1 MTAQEIIRRK
11 QSGKELSKDEL
22 TYIISDKVPDYQLS
36 AFLMAVYFQGMTYE
50 ETYHLTLAM
59 LESGVRLDISS
70 IDAFKADKH
79 STGGVG
85 DKVSIILAP
94 LLASAGIIV
103 PMISGRGL
111 GHSGGTLDKLES
123 IPGFTTNLSLDEC
136 GEQLSKT
143 GAILIGQT
151 ADLAPAD
158 RRVYALRDS
167 TSTVRSIPL
176 ITASILSKKL
186 AEDIDALV
194 MDIKIGKGAF
204 FSNQKYGLKLA
215 DSLIDTGARFG
226 LKVSCLF
233 TAMDQ
238 PLGNAVGNWLE
249 IVESIE
255 VLKGRGPKDLIEVV
269 LALCSEVLVQS
280 KTEKS
285 LAEANKRLE
294 DLLSSGRA
302 YSSFIKI
309 VSDQGGDIRFIEDT
323 SLYPDSKRSY
333 EVVSERNGFVSAIDG
348 RQIGELSMHL
358 GAGRATMSSEIDHKA
373 GIVLHKKNGDK
384 VKRGQVIAVVYTDAD
399 IADKDI
405 QERLLKAVQISES
418 QPEQDS
424 LILAYAT
431 SGGVYKWP
439 Y

>member
-1 MTAQEIIRRK
+1 MTAQAIIRKK
-11 QSGKELSKDEL
+11 QAGKELTREEL
-22 TYIISDKVPDYQLS
+22 AYIISNDVPDYQLS

-59 LESGVRLDISS
+59 LDSGVRLDIAS

-94 LLASAGIIV
+94 LLASAGIVV

-123 IPGFTTNLSLDEC
+123 IPGFSTNLTLDEC
-136 GEQLSKT
+136 GKQLSKT

-151 ADLAPAD
+151 ADLSPAD

-204 FSNQKYGLKLA
+204 FSNQQYGLKLA

-233 TAMDQ
+233 TAMEQ

-255 VLKGRGPKDLIEVV
+255 VLKGRGPNDLIEVV
-269 LALCSEVLVQS
+269 LALCSEILVQS

-285 LAEANKRLE
+285 LAEAKKRLE
-294 DLLSSGRA
+294 GLLKSGQA
-302 YSSFIKI
+302 YSKFTQI
-309 VSDQGGDIRFIEDT
+309 VSDQGGDSRFLEDT
-323 SLYPDSKRSY
+323 SLYPESKHIY
-333 EVVSERNGFVSAIDG
+333 EVVSERSGYISAIDA
-348 RQIGELSMHL
+348 RKIGELSMLL
-358 GAGRATMSSEIDHKA
+358 GAGRARMSSVIDHKA
-373 GIVLHKKNGDK
+373 GIILHKKTGEK
-384 VKRGQVIAVVYTDAD
+384 VKRGQVIAVVFTDSD
-399 IADKDI
+399 IEDKEI
-405 QERLLKAVQISES
+405 RESLLNAVQVSEG
-418 QPEQDS
+418 QPQQHS

-431 SGGVYKWP
+431 SGGLYKWP